1 MRHWLYQLLMILA
14 FPLWLYYSYRRCRQ
28 SAEVGACWRELWG
41 VKLPH
46 LPKKS
51 IWVHAVSLGEAQ
63 VAVHLMRELRQ
74 RYPALPIFFTA
85 GNASALTVVRKAQ
98 DLSELPSFAS
108 SYLPLDY
115 AWIRR
120 RLFQALQ
127 PSLLVLIETELW
139 PNLLL
144 TAHQASV
151 PVAMIQARVSRRSK
165 TLYPRYMQPLLSQL
179 LSPVRLLAAQTEEDR
194 QFFVSMGA
202 NADSSVCLGNLKY
215 DLPARV
221 DQFSAFLPVLS
232 QSLASR
238 WVWCAGST
246 HQGEETVLLSAHR
259 QLLQTLPQ
267 ALLLLAPR
275 HLRHLEAIYFQLQA
289 ADVVWITWSELL
301 TCQRLAEEVEVVVID
316 QLGVLL
322 AAYQLSSA
330 CFVGG
335 SLVPWGGHNML
346 EPASLKKPIVTGQYN
361 HNFAEIAQALTQ
373 AQALTVVDSATALA
387 KKLHVWADHPEQ
399 AQAQGVSGFAV
410 FLSQKGATERVITTL
425 SQWITEQWQGKTPPT
440 A

>member
-1 MRHWLYQLLMILA
+1 MRHWLYQLLMMLA
-14 FPLWLYYSYRRCRQ
+14 FPLWLYYSFRRCRQ
-28 SAEVGACWRELWG
+28 SVATGACWRELWG
-41 VKLPH
+41 MSLPS
-46 LPKKS
+46 LPKGGV
-51 IWVHAVSLGEAQ
+51 WVHAVSLGEAQ

-74 RYPALPIFFTA
+74 RYPAVPIFFSA
-85 GNASALTVVRKAQ
+85 GNRSALTRVKQADDLMHAPLVV
-98 DLSELPSFAS
+98 

-120 RLFQALQ
+120 RLFQKLE

-144 TAHQASV
+144 TAHQKSV

-165 TLYPRYMQPLLSQL
+165 TLYPRYMQPLLGQL

-194 QFFVSMGA
+194 QFFVAMGA
-202 NADSSVCLGNLKY
+202 NAETSLCLGNLKY
-215 DLPARV
+215 DLPV
-221 DQFSAFLPVLS
+221 NSDQFASFLPFLS
-232 QSLASR
+232 ACLANR

-246 HQGEETVLLSAHR
+246 HQGEEGELLFAHR
-259 QLLQTLPQ
+259 QLLQTLPH

-275 HLRHLEAIYFQLQA
+275 HLRHLESVYLQLET
-289 ADVVWITWSELL
+289 ADVAWIRWSELL
-301 TCQRLAEEVEVVVID
+301 TCKHLAEEVEVVVID

-322 AAYQLSSA
+322 AAYHLSQA

-346 EPASLKKPIVTGQYN
+346 EPASLKKPIVTGQHN
-361 HNFAEIAQALTQ
+361 HNFAEIAQALQ
-373 AQALTVVDSATALA
+373 EAQALTLVDNATALA
-387 KKLHVWADHPEQ
+387 QTLQTWADHPEQ
-399 AQAQGVSGFAV
+399 AQAQGESAFSV
-410 FLSQKGATERVITTL
+410 FLSQQGATARVMTAL
-425 SQWITEQWQGKTPPT
+425 SPWIAEAWQGSLPPT